1 MRTRL
6 LTTVL
11 SSLALCLGLA
21 SCSDAPKTQQP
32 IRPDTSQLVS
42 QITSHCTDL
51 DAPEL
56 GTGKL
61 CIDNG
66 FRINSDD
73 FSFSN
78 WGRSTKADEN
88 VTAQTLVDLFG
99 HESVCMPGTKT
110 ECVLRPTTKQKI
122 EEWNNA
128 LSGGRCEGLATLSTR
143 FHLNMDHPSNFQE
156 NAQRVSEL
164 SRNKKELQQSV
175 VYWWATQFLNEVADR
190 AATSRT
196 KTPLH
201 IVDELI
207 QGLAN
212 GIGYTLGLYD
222 KSSGHSVTPFAVT
235 HRDTQFVI
243 HVYDNNF
250 PGKRRE
256 ILVDSVANTWRYKG
270 AIVGVDGQES
280 DWAGST
286 GALELTP
293 MSARQGPFECF
304 FCNTPTRKSPV
315 RISLAS
321 RDPRAPGYLLVT
333 TQDGKTFSTSP
344 NGITSSIPQ
353 ARYTIG
359 KGAAGNLVTV
369 DLPSNIG
376 NFSVQVL
383 RASSV
388 IPAGDVVVSLQRSG
402 SATIQVSGNLAHS
415 AVNSTRGKT
424 LLNVRAKDTVI
435 LAPLES
441 RARVSLASASNL
453 SRVVLDAGSELVV
466 GKIAKDQIN
475 IALKGAAMEQ
485 VKTKVKASI
494 ENISQ
499 EIELSLVDGNINQTS
514 SIMQPVAVT
523 PQLRQNF
530 EPRTALTTT
539 TVPTSIVIALPD

>member
-1 MRTRL
+1 MRTRIPA
-6 LTTVL
+6 TVL
-11 SSLALCLGLA
+11 FCFALCLGLA
-21 SCSDAPKTQQP
+21 SCSKTPETKQP

-42 QITSHCTDL
+42 QIISHCTDL

-56 GTGKL
+56 GAGKL

-73 FSFSN
+73 FSFVN

-88 VTAQTLVDLFG
+88 VTAQTLIDLFG
-99 HESVCMPGTKT
+99 HESVCMPGTQD

-143 FHLNMDHPSNFQE
+143 FHLNMDHPSSFQE
-156 NAQRVSEL
+156 NAQQVSEL

-190 AATSRT
+190 AAASRS

-270 AIVGVDGQES
+270 AVVGIDGQES

-304 FCNTPTRKSPV
+304 FCNSPTSKSPV
-315 RISLAS
+315 RVSLAS
-321 RDPRAPGYLLVT
+321 RDPRAPGYLLIT

-344 NGITSSIPQ
+344 NGVTTSISK

-359 KGAAGNLVTV
+359 KGAAGSLVTV

-376 NFSVQVL
+376 EFTVQVL
-383 RASSV
+383 RASTV
-388 IPAGDVVVSLQRSG
+388 IPAGDVVISLQRSG
-402 SATIQVSGNLAHS
+402 SANIQVSGNLAHS
-415 AVNSTRGKT
+415 VVNSTQENM
-424 LLNVRAKDTVI
+424 LLKVRAKDTVI
-435 LAPLES
+435 SAPIES
-441 RARVSLASASNL
+441 RARVSLASGSNL
-453 SRVVLDAGSELVV
+453 SRVVLDAGTELVV
-466 GKIAKDQIN
+466 GKIAKDQIE
-475 IALKGAAMEQ
+475 IALKGASTQ
-485 VKTKVKASI
+485 PVKTKVSAST
-494 ENISQ
+494 EEVSQ
-499 EIELSLVDGNINQTS
+499 EIELSFLDGNINQVAS
-514 SIMQPVAVT
+514 NVQPVAVA

-530 EPRTALTTT
+530 EPRIVATTT